1 MVQQIAI
8 LGSTGSIGKNLIN
21 IIKKDR
27 KKFSIILLT
36 ANKNYNELK
45 KQIKLLNIK
54 NIIINDKKNYEKFII
69 KNKNKNLKVFNNFEI
84 YEKIFKNKID
94 YVMSSISG
102 VEGLKPTLNIIKH
115 TKKIAIAN
123 KEGIICGWNLLN
135 KEIKKNKTQFIP
147 VDSEHFSIW
156 YSLKNNN
163 DDIEKIFL
171 TASGGPFHD
180 TPLKN
185 FKNIKIKDA
194 LKHPNWKMGKKI
206 SIDSAT
212 MMNKV
217 FEIIEAKKIFD
228 VDYKKLAIL
237 THPQSYIHSIIKFNN
252 GFIKI
257 IAHDTDMKIPIFNTI
272 YHDVKKKIKTKK
284 INLKYLNNT
293 MLAKIDNDKFP
304 VVNILKNLPESDSL
318 FETVLVTANDE
329 LVKLFLK
336 NKIKFTDISKKL
348 LIINKNPKFTQYKKI
363 QPKNINDILKLNKYL
378 RVNIN
383 FKDIN

>member
-1 MVQQIAI
+1 
-8 LGSTGSIGKNLIN
+8 
-21 IIKKDR
+21 
-27 KKFSIILLT
+27 
-36 ANKNYNELK
+36 
-45 KQIKLLNIK
+45 
-54 NIIINDKKNYEKFII
+54 
-69 KNKNKNLKVFNNFEI
+69 
-84 YEKIFKNKID
+84 
-94 YVMSSISG
+94 
-102 VEGLKPTLNIIKH
+102 
-115 TKKIAIAN
+115 
-123 KEGIICGWNLLN
+123 
-135 KEIKKNKTQFIP
+135 
-147 VDSEHFSIW
+147 
-156 YSLKNNN
+156 
-163 DDIEKIFL
+163 
-171 TASGGPFHD
+171 
-180 TPLKN
+180 
-185 FKNIKIKDA
+185 
-194 LKHPNWKMGKKI
+194 MGKKI

-228 VDYKKLAIL
+228 LDYKKLAIL